1 MYDAEFYLLCGNA
14 PANRFYENGSNEI
27 KHTNNEGGF
36 NMKKKLWAVLLTG
49 AMAAALLSGCGQA
62 AETAPETQAAQ
73 EEGEA
78 AAEEKET
85 EEASGGGYDFVFV
98 CPIVGMEYWNLCSDG
113 IEKADAELEPIHR
126 SSAPQIP
133 LRSPQKLRITWNLLS
148 RRSRMP
154 SWHIPG
160 WK

>member
-14 PANRFYENGSNEI
+14 PANRIYENGSNEI

-62 AETAPETQAAQ
+62 AEPAAETAPETQAAQ

-78 AAEEKET
+78 AAE
-85 EEASGGGYDFVFV
+85 D
-98 CPIVGMEYWNLCSDG
+98 CPG
-113 IEKADAELEPIHR
+113 
-126 SSAPQIP
+126 
-133 LRSPQKLRITWNLLS
+133 
-148 RRSRMP
+148 
-154 SWHIPG
+154 
-160 WK
+160 